1 MAEHLHPEAYDVPRR
16 KPTEI
21 DRNIGGR
28 LKLRRTLLGISQAEL
43 GQRCFVSPQQI
54 HKYEQGQSRM
64 TVSRLIQFAAALET
78 PVSWFVENVEAFPSL
93 PEDLVEIMASKEVGE
108 MILLM
113 RQIPE
118 ARLRRGLLEMARQ
131 CADVGAA
138 SAPSQDADADEQVAR
153 VRLVDK

>member
-1 MAEHLHPEAYDVPRR
+1 MVEQLHTDIYEVPRR

-21 DRNIGGR
+21 DRNIGSR
-28 LKLRRTLLGISQAEL
+28 LKLRRTLLAISQAEL

-93 PEDLVEIMASKEVGE
+93 PDDLVEIMASKEVGE

-131 CADVGAA
+131 CAVVGVDSGKSAAEVDVAQAA
-138 SAPSQDADADEQVAR
+138 P
-153 VRLVDK
+153 VRLMEK